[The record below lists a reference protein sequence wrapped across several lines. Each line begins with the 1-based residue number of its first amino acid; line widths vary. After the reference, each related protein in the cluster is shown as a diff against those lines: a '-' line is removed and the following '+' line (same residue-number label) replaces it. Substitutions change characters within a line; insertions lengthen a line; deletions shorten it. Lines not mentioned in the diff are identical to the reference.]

1 MKNVLKLSDIEPLS
15 TISEVF
21 SHSQQDYIFSHF
33 IFRDKLRSKFDE
45 VVSFDGLSVIM
56 VIKGNLCLS
65 INSEKFT
72 LEPNTLVILRPNDVL
87 TAPGNEDEPADI
99 YTLFLSSRFL
109 KGINFDVNII
119 RPSRFIDSSPVLH
132 FNRSQK
138 KLLLNYL
145 MLLHNC
151 AISNDSGPN
160 QLGVISRSIGRNL
173 VVSFLYQIA
182 YIREKELTTDSTVL
196 DLPAQRTRKLN
207 YVHDFLKI
215 LEQYYRQERNVAFY
229 ADKLCISSKYL
240 SMLVR
245 EATGHSAA
253 TIIDRYVITEAK
265 NMLRYSADTIQ
276 QIAYKLNF
284 PNQSAFGKYFKH
296 MTGQSPTTFRIG

>member
-1 MKNVLKLSDIEPLS
+1 MKNVLKLSDIESLS
-15 TISEVF
+15 NVSEVF
-21 SHSQQDYIFSHF
+21 SHSQQDYIFSHYF
-33 IFRDKLRSKFDE
+33 FTDSLRRKVNE
-45 VVSFDGLSVIM
+45 VVSVNGLSIIM
-56 VIKGNLCLS
+56 VIKGRLLLS
-65 INSEKFT
+65 VNTDKITVDPNSLF
-72 LEPNTLVILRPNDVL
+72 ILRPNDVL
-87 TAPGNEDEPADI
+87 TVADNDAEPVEI
-99 YTLFLSSRFL
+99 YTLFLSTRFL
-109 KGINFDVNII
+109 KGINFDVSILQ
-119 RPSRFIDSSPVLH
+119 PSRFIGSSRVLH

-151 AISNDSGPN
+151 AISNTGGPN

-182 YIREKELTTDSTVL
+182 YIREMEMTEDSSMPS
-196 DLPAQRTRKLN
+196 LPTQRTRKLN

-245 EATGHSAA
+245 EATGESAA

-265 NMLRYSADTIQ
+265 NMLRSSTDTIQ
-276 QIAYKLNF
+276 QIAYKLKF

-296 MTGQSPTTFRIG
+296 MTGQSPTTFRVS

>member
-33 IFRDKLRSKFDE
+33 ILRDDLKKNVDE
-45 VVSFDGLSVIM
+45 VVSFDGLTVLM
-56 VIKGNLCLS
+56 VIKGS
-65 INSEKFT
+65 IRMAINSENIA
-72 LEPNTLVILRPNDVL
+72 LESNSLIMIRPNDVVM
-87 TAPGNEDEPADI
+87 TSGDGDAEADV
-99 YTLFLSSRFL
+99 YTLFISSRFL
-109 KGINFDVNII
+109 KSINFDINII
-119 RPSRFIDSSPVLH
+119 QPSRFIETRPVLQ

-151 AISNDSGPN
+151 AISNDGGPN

-173 VVSFLYQIA
+173 VVSFLYQLA
-182 YIREKELTTDSTVL
+182 YIREKEHMTESTEL
-196 DLPAQRTRKLN
+196 DLPAQRSRKLN
-207 YVHDFLKI
+207 YVHEFMKI
-215 LEQYYRQERNVAFY
+215 LHQYYRQERNVAFY

-240 SMLVR
+240 SMLVKD
-245 EATGHSAA
+245 ATGHSAA
-253 TIIDRYVITEAK
+253 SIIDQYVITEAK

-296 MTGQSPTTFRIG
+296 MTGQSPTTFRMG